1 MNIAIIGSGISGL
14 TAGYLLSRKNN
25 ITVFEKNDYIGGHT
39 HTHLLE
45 YKNKSY
51 SVDSGFIVYNE
62 RTYPNFIKILDQ
74 LNVKRQITRMGF
86 SVKSEIN
93 NLEYAGHSLNGLFA
107 QRSNLLKPSYL
118 NMLKSMLRFNRQSRK
133 DLKQLSPHLT
143 LGQYLGNNNYPE
155 TFIKNFIIPIGAAVW
170 STKPTDMMDMS
181 AVFFIRFF
189 ENHGMLQII
198 DRPNWWVIKNGS
210 KSYVK
215 SITKPY
221 HDKIRLSTP
230 VLSVERV
237 DSKIK
242 IRSGQNNASEEF
254 FDAVVFAT
262 HSNQSLRLLKDPSK
276 FENEIL
282 GAIPYQNNKAIL
294 HYDDSILPKRK
305 NAWSSWNYLL
315 DQDKNKPVSLTYN
328 MNILQG
334 LDCERTFCVSL
345 NSEELIDPKKILKR
359 LDYEHPLFNIKGL
372 EAQKRKREI
381 SGINN
386 TYYCGAYWRNGF
398 HEDGVV
404 SALDVCADFGEFL

>member
-133 DLKQLSPHLT
+133 DLTQLSPHLT

-328 MNILQG
+328 MNILQSI
-334 LDCERTFCVSL
+334 DCERTFCVSL